1 MAIREDLV
9 ASAAQ
14 FLQDPSVA
22 SSPIEKRIAFLQ
34 AKNLTQEEV
43 SAALARVGSEIGP
56 PQAYAPPSTSSQAIQ
71 QQQPPP
77 YYAQYPQQQQQQQ
90 YPPYAWPQ
98 APPAVP
104 RRDWRDWF
112 IMATVVGGVSYGL
125 FNLGKRYVYPLIAP
139 PTPERLEQD
148 KKSIDEQFEKT
159 FALVD
164 QLAKDTETLKAA
176 EQERTERLDTAL
188 NELES
193 VISDLKSANR
203 RRDDEAQRVRD
214 DVQNLKESIP
224 RAMNTSKDQTD
235 NRLKELNAELKS
247 LKTLIS
253 QRMNP
258 TATSASVSNYLR
270 PTSGN
275 ATPSSPAVSPAP
287 TGNENV
293 DTTTASTASTSTNSK
308 AATVADEQPKREYPD
323 FSGGVSR
330 SSPFSSGAKASIPAW
345 QMMASKG
352 ATSTSTSTPAP
363 APAAAASSSSVADA
377 GTSSSAQ
384 GSAGSA

>member
-56 PQAYAPPSTSSQAIQ
+56 PQSYAPPPTSSQAIQ
-71 QQQPPP
+71 QQPP
-77 YYAQYPQQQQQQQ
+77 YYAQYPQHQQQQQ

-193 VISDLKSANR
+193 VIADLKSANR

-224 RAMNTSKDQTD
+224 RAMNTSKEQTD

-293 DTTTASTASTSTNSK
+293 DIATNGTSTTNSK

-323 FSGGVSR
+323 FSSGGVGR

-352 ATSTSTSTPAP
+352 SASTPASTPAP
-363 APAAAASSSSVADA
+363 AASSSSVADA

-384 GSAGSA
+384 GSAGGA